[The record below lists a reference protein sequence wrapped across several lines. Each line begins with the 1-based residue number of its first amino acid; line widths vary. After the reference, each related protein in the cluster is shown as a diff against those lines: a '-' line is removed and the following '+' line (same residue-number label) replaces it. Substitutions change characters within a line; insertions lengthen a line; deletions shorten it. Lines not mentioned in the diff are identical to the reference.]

1 MPLPSISP
9 SAAAIDAAGLLALVD
24 ALEAHPGIEMH
35 SFAIARAGR
44 VVAEGYWAPYAAE
57 RPHLLYSV
65 SKSWTATAVGVLVDE
80 GRLALSDPVC
90 RDLPGVDFA
99 ALPARWQ
106 QVTVGDCLRMA
117 TGHDQE
123 AWLWGS
129 DESGVATRPL
139 LDSGLDP
146 MVARILAHEP
156 EHEPGTHF
164 AYNQVATYLV
174 AAAARAVAGTSLVGI
189 LRERVLEP
197 LGVPELLWKTTGSGA
212 ELGFSGSFA
221 RTRDVLALAQL
232 YLDEGRVGDRQVLS
246 PEWVECARTPSGLV
260 NPDPGG
266 PDWAQGYGCSFWSSR
281 HGYRGDGAFGQFAIV
296 LPQHRIA
303 VATTAETGDMQAILD
318 AIWTHLLPAVDR
330 AVDRPGDPA
339 ADTAADTALAERL
352 AGLRIA
358 PPPPLPF
365 AGGQWSRT
373 SGDVAQS
380 YSAARV
386 RPVEPGG
393 GWELTLTR
401 DGTDLTLAV
410 GAGAWAES
418 EWRADGIRLPL
429 VAAGGGTGDGGF
441 AAQIRL
447 VETPHTVHLR
457 ATPAPPGG
465 AGGFDL
471 SWSLPPLH
479 GPDPLRQSARYA

>member
-1 MPLPSISP
+1 MTCAPTPP
-9 SAAAIDAAGLLALVD
+9 SAAGIDAAGLLALVD
-24 ALEAHPGIEMH
+24 ALEARPDIEMH
-35 SFAIARAGR
+35 SLAIARAGR
-44 VVAEGYWAPYAAE
+44 VVAEGYWAPYAAD

-65 SKSWTATAVGVLVDE
+65 SKSWTATAVGVLVDD

-90 RDLPGVDFA
+90 RHLPGVDVA
-99 ALPARWQ
+99 ALPQRWQ

-117 TGHDQE
+117 TGHAAE
-123 AWLWGS
+123 AWGAEQLYA
-129 DESGVATRPL
+129 EREPL
-139 LDSGLDP
+139 PESGLDP
-146 MVARILAHEP
+146 VVASILAHVP
-156 EHEPGTHF
+156 EREPGTHF
-164 AYNQVATYLV
+164 TYNQVATYLV
-174 AAAARAVAGTSLVGI
+174 AAAVRAVSGTSVVDV
-189 LRERVLEP
+189 LRDRVLRP
-197 LGVPELLWKTTGSGA
+197 LDVPELHWKTTATGA
-212 ELGFSGSFA
+212 ELGFSGGFA

-232 YLDEGRVGDRQVLS
+232 YLDKGRVGDQQVLS
-246 PEWVECARTPSGLV
+246 PEWIESARTPSGLV

-281 HGYRGDGAFGQFAIV
+281 HGYRADGAFGQFAIV

-330 AVDRPGDPA
+330 AGDPA
-339 ADTAADTALAERL
+339 TDTAADTALAERL

-365 AGGQWSRT
+365 AGGQWSRA

-410 GAGAWAES
+410 GAGSWAES